1 MAKTKP
7 KRTKKPPRIEARFD
21 ALTFTDSRHIITKGA
36 FFAAQT
42 HPAKWSL
49 SVTAAVLTSTTGLI
63 DKRFL
68 GLYSNEEPVLLN
80 DLIRKITPEILSLFQ
95 DEELVQ
101 HVWIHAI
108 KH

>member
-1 MAKTKP
+1 MSKTKP
-7 KRTKKPPRIEARFD
+7 KRDKKPPRIEARFD
-21 ALTFTDSRHIITKGA
+21 ALTFTDHRHIITKGA
-36 FFAAQT
+36 FFAAKS

-49 SVTAAVLTSTTGLI
+49 SVTAEVLTSTTGLI

-68 GLYSNEEPVLLN
+68 GLYSNEEPCRLS
-80 DLIRKITPEILSLFQ
+80 DLICKINPEILSLFQ

>member
-7 KRTKKPPRIEARFD
+7 KRNKKPPRIEARFD
-21 ALTFTDSRHIITKGA
+21 ALTFTDTRHISTKGA

-49 SVTAAVLTSTTGLI
+49 SVTAEVLTLDGLI
-63 DKRFL
+63 DKRAL
-68 GLYSNEEPVLLN
+68 GLYSNEEPIRLN
-80 DLIRKITPEILSLFQ
+80 ALVRKITPEILSLFQ

>member
-7 KRTKKPPRIEARFD
+7 KRNKKPPRIEARFD
-21 ALTFTDSRHIITKGA
+21 ALTFTDTRHIITKGA

-49 SVTAAVLTSTTGLI
+49 SVTAEVLTPDGLI
-63 DKRFL
+63 DKRAL
-68 GLYSNEEPVLLN
+68 GLYSNEEPVRLN
-80 DLIRKITPEILSLFQ
+80 ALVRKITPEILSLFQ
-95 DEELVQ
+95 EEELVQ